1 MTGENV
7 AVQKE
12 ELEGSTEQVPSIF
25 KNRNFLFLWAAAL
38 LSSFGISFFL
48 FSESW
53 YIVNVLNLEASLG
66 FIYIASSVPRVI
78 FMIISGTVADRVSKT
93 KIMFVSDFSRSI
105 LLGGLVLWFVFGDI
119 TLWTF
124 VGVAFVFGIL
134 DAFFWA
140 AESAVIPSI
149 IHKDNLTRGN
159 SIIQMTNQA
168 SFILAPM
175 LAGLI
180 IAFGNY
186 EIVFAT
192 TAVMLLV
199 ASVLIYLI
207 RVPLSSSSQSLTE
220 KSFWS
225 TFKEGVQYVRNSR
238 PLMLI
243 VLTTI
248 FLNLFLVGP
257 MTMGLP
263 LFVKSVLGGNAVDFS
278 LLEAALA
285 GGMLIG
291 AIVIGVFNVSKNR
304 GQIALLAL
312 LIAGLAFMGFSFA
325 ETLWLSMVM
334 LGVFGA
340 CLSCCNIPFI
350 SAVQSMIEE
359 SMLGRV
365 MGLISLA
372 SMGLIPVSYVIT
384 SLFLSIGIS
393 INAIMTAGAIL
404 LVLYSTFVYV
414 KFTELREIT

>member
-1 MTGENV
+1 MTGKNV
-7 AVQKE
+7 AVKE
-12 ELEGSTEQVPSIF
+12 ELEGLTEQVPSIF

-66 FIYIASSVPRVI
+66 FIYIASSVPRII
-78 FMIISGTVADRVSKT
+78 FMVISGTVADRVSKT

-207 RVPLSSSSQSLTE
+207 RVPLSSSSDSITE

-225 TFKEGVQYVRNSR
+225 SFKEGVQYVRNSR

-278 LLEAALA
+278 LLEASLA

-291 AIVIGVFNVSKNR
+291 AIVIGVFNVSRNR
-304 GQIALLAL
+304 GHIALLAL
-312 LIAGLAFMGFSFA
+312 IVAGLAFIGFSFA
-325 ETLWLSMVM
+325 ETLLLSMVM
-334 LGVFGA
+334 LVIFGA

-350 SAVQSMIEE
+350 SAVQGMIEE

-384 SLFLSIGIS
+384 SLVLSMGIS
-393 INAIMTAGAIL
+393 INTIMSAGAIL

>member
-1 MTGENV
+1 M
-7 AVQKE
+7 AVKE
-12 ELEGSTEQVPSIF
+12 ELEGLTEQVPSIF

-66 FIYIASSVPRVI
+66 FIYIASSVPRII
-78 FMIISGTVADRVSKT
+78 FMVISGTVADRLSKT
-93 KIMFVSDFSRSI
+93 KIMFMSDFSRSI

-207 RVPLSSSSQSLTE
+207 RVPLSSSSDSLTE

-225 TFKEGVQYVRNSR
+225 SFKEGVQYVRNSR

-263 LFVKSVLGGNAVDFS
+263 LFVKSVLEGNAVYFS

-291 AIVIGVFNVSKNR
+291 AIVIGVLNVSRNR
-304 GQIALLAL
+304 GHIALVAL

-384 SLFLSIGIS
+384 SLVLSMGIS
-393 INAIMTAGAIL
+393 INTIMSAGAIL
-404 LVLYSTFVYV
+404 LVLYSTFVYA

>member
-1 MTGENV
+1 MTGKNV
-7 AVQKE
+7 AVKE
-12 ELEGSTEQVPSIF
+12 ELEGVTEQVPSIF

-66 FIYIASSVPRVI
+66 FIYIASSVPRII
-78 FMIISGTVADRVSKT
+78 FMVISGTVADRVSKT

-207 RVPLSSSSQSLTE
+207 RVPLPSSTESLSE

-225 TFKEGVQYVRNSR
+225 SFKEGVQYVRNSR

-291 AIVIGVFNVSKNR
+291 AIVIGLFNVSRNR
-304 GQIALLAL
+304 GHIALLAL

-334 LGVFGA
+334 LVIFGA

-384 SLFLSIGIS
+384 SLVLTMGIS
-393 INAIMTAGAIL
+393 INTIMSAGAIL
-404 LVLYSTFVYV
+404 LVLYSTFVYM

>member
-1 MTGENV
+1 MTGKNV
-7 AVQKE
+7 AVKE
-12 ELEGSTEQVPSIF
+12 ELEGLTEQVPSIF

-66 FIYIASSVPRVI
+66 FIYIASSVPRII
-78 FMIISGTVADRVSKT
+78 FMVISGTVADRLSKT
-93 KIMFVSDFSRSI
+93 KIMFMSDFSRSI

-207 RVPLSSSSQSLTE
+207 RVPLSSSSDSLTE

-225 TFKEGVQYVRNSR
+225 SFKEGVQYVRNSR

-263 LFVKSVLGGNAVDFS
+263 LFVKSVLEGNAVYFS

-291 AIVIGVFNVSKNR
+291 AIVIGVLNVSRNR
-304 GQIALLAL
+304 GHIALVAL

-384 SLFLSIGIS
+384 SLVLSMGIS
-393 INAIMTAGAIL
+393 INTIMSAGAIL
-404 LVLYSTFVYV
+404 LVLYSTFVYA